1 MADVGRRW
9 TDPARGRRGRRRP
22 METSHHYLN
31 SFFGAMEIDGSAD
44 DDACVDDGQDF
55 GVARRPYKLLSE
67 LSEAEFE
74 VVAELYAMPKELGRC
89 IWSGPEIVKG
99 AGVPVFVKTSTST
112 RSRMV
117 DFDWWP
123 GTPGLSMVDF
133 DLVASDTVAD
143 VKDTIQFWLGIPQN
157 QQRWKVICVCGEI
170 FTDMEIADDRCVV
183 EVFSEYNFGLSRR
196 LPLYIYVTFR

>member
-55 GVARRPYKLLSE
+55 GCYGVARRPKANKWLSE

-89 IWSGPEIVKG
+89 IWPGPEIVKG
-99 AGVPVFVKTSTST
+99 AGVPVFVKTSTSSLQVFAQT
-112 RSRMV
+112 LTTSAKAFLCRS
-117 DFDWWP
+117 
-123 GTPGLSMVDF
+123 
-133 DLVASDTVAD
+133 
-143 VKDTIQFWLGIPQN
+143 
-157 QQRWKVICVCGEI
+157 
-170 FTDMEIADDRCVV
+170 
-183 EVFSEYNFGLSRR
+183 LSRR
-196 LPLYIYVTFR
+196 SLSY